1 MKTTIQISENLR
13 QRLKLLAAY
22 RNVSYEELLEELV
35 NCYENAIKKNI
46 DGSKI
51 SDLMEELIKRNQ
63 TVKKK

>member
-22 RNVSYEELLEELV
+22 RNVNYEKLIEEIVSY
-35 NCYENAIKKNI
+35 YENAIKKNL

-51 SDLMEELIKRNQ
+51 SNLMEELIKKNQ
-63 TVKKK
+63 KVKK